1 MKEIYKDI
9 KGYEKL
15 YQVSNIGNVKSL
27 YKNRLLKPSI
37 ENGYLYVILYKD
49 KQPTHK
55 RIHRLVTETFIDN
68 PKNLPQVNHKDE
80 DKLNNNVNNL
90 EWCDNRYNVMYGTA
104 LTRAKESRST
114 SIKKQSKAVQCVE
127 TGIIYPSIME
137 AERRTKIYHG
147 YIIHVLK
154 GRQKTAGGYHW
165 KYVERK
171 GE

>member
-55 RIHRLVTETFIDN
+55 RIHRLVAETFIDN
-68 PKNLPQVNHKDE
+68 PKNPYTD
-80 DKLNNNVNNL
+80 
-90 EWCDNRYNVMYGTA
+90 
-104 LTRAKESRST
+104 
-114 SIKKQSKAVQCVE
+114 
-127 TGIIYPSIME
+127 
-137 AERRTKIYHG
+137 IYH
-147 YIIHVLK
+147 ITVFEERSDIAIEKVARKFIEILK
-154 GRQKTAGGYHW
+154 LFQ
-165 KYVERK
+165 
-171 GE
+171 